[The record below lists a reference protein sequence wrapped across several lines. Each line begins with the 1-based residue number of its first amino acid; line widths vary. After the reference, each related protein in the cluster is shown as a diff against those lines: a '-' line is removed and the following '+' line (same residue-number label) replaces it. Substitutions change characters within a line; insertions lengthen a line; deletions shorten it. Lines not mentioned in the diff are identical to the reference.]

1 MPHHHTTTRSA
12 WSARCSAIELC
23 SWRDRTQ
30 VVHPFGR
37 YPNVAELSVSTT
49 GTPTWVCI
57 GCQGRVPMAEN
68 ACPSCGR
75 AFGEGLA
82 ADHQEVKRTLGRWGF
97 VVRELIV
104 LNVLFILWRVVG
116 RLSLFHEARAFG
128 RGRWVWNLERTLHLP
143 SEASLQAAVLP
154 HATLARMC
162 NGYYEYAHA
171 PLLAATVLWLLWR
184 HREFYGRWRNLIV
197 AFTGVSLLIGFL
209 PVAPP
214 RLIPGL
220 HMVDLASRYHQSVY
234 SDLGKGITDQLSCIP
249 SVHIGWAVLV
259 ALAVITVSKSRW
271 RWLAIAHPVIT
282 TYVVVV
288 TANHYWIDGIA
299 SLAVLGAVYGML
311 HRYRPGLVP

>member
-1 MPHHHTTTRSA
+1 
-12 WSARCSAIELC
+12 
-23 SWRDRTQ
+23 
-30 VVHPFGR
+30 
-37 YPNVAELSVSTT
+37 
-49 GTPTWVCI
+49 
-57 GCQGRVPMAEN
+57 MAEN
-68 ACPSCGR
+68 ACTSCGR

-82 ADHQEVKRTLGRWGF
+82 TDQQKVKRDLGRWGI

-116 RLSLFHEARAFG
+116 RVSLFHEAGAFG
-128 RGRWVWNLERTLHLP
+128 RGRWVWNLERTVHLP
-143 SEASLQAAVLP
+143 SEASMQEWLLP
-154 HATLARMC
+154 HVTLSKIC

-184 HREFYGRWRNLIV
+184 HREAYGRWRNLIV
-197 AFTGVSLLIGFL
+197 AFTGVSLLIGFM

-220 HMVDLASRYHQSVY
+220 HMVDLADRYHQSVY
-234 SDLGKGITDQLSCIP
+234 SGIGSGITDQLSCIP

-259 ALAVITVSKSRW
+259 ALAIITVSKSRW

-282 TYVVVV
+282 TYVVIV

-299 SLAVLGAVYGML
+299 AIAVLGAVYGML